1 MALDIILTILGAI
14 LMIVGIAGCILPVLP
29 GVVLNYVGLL
39 LLHFTSR
46 VEFSMEFLI
55 GWALVVIAIEV
66 LDYFIPIW
74 GTKKFGG
81 GKKGAWGCTIGVVV
95 GIFVLPPWGII
106 IFPFVGAVIGELIDD
121 KDVKVALKAGLGAF
135 VGFLAGTFL
144 QVVVALVLTFFFI
157 KEVLLAWW

>member
-46 VEFSMEFLI
+46 VEFSTEFLI

-74 GTKKFGG
+74 GTTKFGG

-95 GIFVLPPWGII
+95 GVFVLPPWGII

-144 QVVVALVLTFFFI
+144 QVLVALVLTFFFI

>member
-39 LLHFTSR
+39 LLYFTSR
-46 VEFSMEFLI
+46 VEFSTEFLI

-144 QVVVALVLTFFFI
+144 QVLVALVLTFFFI